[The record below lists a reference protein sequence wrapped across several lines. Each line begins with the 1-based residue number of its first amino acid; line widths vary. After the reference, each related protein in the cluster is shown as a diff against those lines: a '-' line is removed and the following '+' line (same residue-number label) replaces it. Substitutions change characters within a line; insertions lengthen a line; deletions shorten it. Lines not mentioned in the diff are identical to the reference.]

1 MDPPYGAI
9 LFLAVLSIFAA
20 ILSIRKARR
29 KGDKIHYIGAVVGC
43 LMLSVFA
50 LALLNQALFA
60 FILLVVGGIACIAAL
75 PRVMAVQKRE
85 MDKQLAKAIEET
97 DLSEPFRLRDLV
109 GWRGWLKLARRWGV
123 WKTVCI
129 YSILGVAVIGGV
141 SYAVLSVFII
151 MNIWLVVGYTISA
164 TFILFIW
171 FYRQISKVLREAK
184 YLKLRKDN

>member
-1 MDPPYGAI
+1 MDSPYEAI

-29 KGDKIHYIGAVVGC
+29 KGDKIHYIGVVVGC

-75 PRVMAVQKRE
+75 PRVMGVQKRE
-85 MDKQLAKAIEET
+85 MDKQLAKAIEES
-97 DLSEPFRLRDLV
+97 DLSEPFRLRDLIR
-109 GWRGWLKLARRWGV
+109 WRGWLKLAHRWGV
-123 WKTVCI
+123 WKTACI
-129 YSILGVAVIGGV
+129 YSILGVAVIAGV
-141 SYAVLSVFII
+141 SYAVLSVFNL

-164 TFILFIW
+164 TFIIFIW
-171 FYRQISKVLREAK
+171 FYRQISKALKRSEISEASK
-184 YLKLRKDN
+184 G